1 MLSDKE
7 LMELIEKVVKET
19 GNMSESKVA
28 EVAAKVS
35 EKVGSDIED
44 GELKDIGKINIKD
57 QLLVDNPED
66 RDEYM
71 KLKQRTSARLGIG
84 RAG

>member
-57 QLLVDNPED
+57 
-66 RDEYM
+66 
-71 KLKQRTSARLGIG
+71 
-84 RAG
+84 

>member
-44 GELKDIGKINIKD
+44 GELKDIGKINIK
-57 QLLVDNPED
+57 
-66 RDEYM
+66 
-71 KLKQRTSARLGIG
+71 
-84 RAG
+84 RAF